1 MTLFRASE
9 KLPGQTQ
16 LETQA
21 LLSDDSAAWDD
32 MVRETLPLLKGLASR
47 NFYKYGY
54 DADAAT
60 CEDIC
65 SQIWHQLLTN
75 DRKLL
80 RTCLEE
86 DRLLPMLHTLVRN
99 RCIDHIRKFRKL
111 SLSDEDLHVEG
122 TPETPNPTP
131 GLEREWLL
139 SHVHSLPRRE
149 QELIELFYLQDL
161 SYREIH
167 QVSGIPEN
175 SIGPTLQ
182 RALKHLRQ
190 RIESEESHAH

>member
-1 MTLFRASE
+1 MHESIA
-9 KLPGQTQ
+9 
-16 LETQA
+16 
-21 LLSDDSAAWDD
+21 
-32 MVRETLPLLKGLASR
+32 RETLPLLQGLARR
-47 NFYKYGY
+47 NFQKYGY

-65 SQIWHQLLTN
+65 SQIWEQLLAN

-80 RTCLEE
+80 RSCLEE
-86 DRLLPMLHTLVRN
+86 DRLLPMLHTLARN

-111 SLSDEDLHVEG
+111 SLSEEEIVLDSPPRPSE
-122 TPETPNPTP
+122 PAP
-131 GLEREWLL
+131 GLQREWLL
-139 SHVHSLPRRE
+139 RHVRSLPRRE
-149 QELIELFYLQDL
+149 REVIELFYLQDL

-167 QVSGIPEN
+167 QVSGISEN

-190 RIESEESHAH
+190 RIESEDSHGS